1 MINLAPINQTK
12 LFGLG
17 KFINELI
24 RLYESDILPNKILL
38 SGQKGQ
44 GKSTLAYH
52 FVNYVLSKNEKFPYD
67 LENFE
72 INLEN
77 QSFKTILN
85 KSNINFYLLDIN
97 DDKKSIDINQV
108 RELISNLNKSSFND
122 KPRFVLIDNIEFL
135 NINSL
140 NAILK
145 ILEEPSF
152 NVFFILINNNK
163 NILSTL
169 LSRCINFKISLSNNE
184 NSEIIDKLLVEKHK
198 NKINNDIINYYFTP
212 GNIYNLVKFAE
223 ENDYELKNM
232 SLNVFLNTLIDNNYY
247 KKDNRIKL
255 FIYDLIEFYFAK
267 LNTPIS
273 NDILNK
279 YNYFIQRII
288 NTKKFNLDEESLFIE
303 FKDEILNG

>member
-1 MINLAPINQTK
+1 MIDLTPINQTK

-24 RLYESDILPNKILL
+24 RLYENDNLPNKILL

-67 LENFE
+67 SENFQ
-72 INLEN
+72 INPEN

-97 DDKKSIDINQV
+97 DDKKSIDINQI

-135 NINSL
+135 NLNSL
-140 NAILK
+140 NALLK
-145 ILEEPSF
+145 ILEEPSL

-163 NILSTL
+163 KILSTL

-223 ENDYELKNM
+223 ENDYDLKNM

-247 KKDNRIKL
+247 KKDNRIRL

-273 NDILNK
+273 NDIYNK